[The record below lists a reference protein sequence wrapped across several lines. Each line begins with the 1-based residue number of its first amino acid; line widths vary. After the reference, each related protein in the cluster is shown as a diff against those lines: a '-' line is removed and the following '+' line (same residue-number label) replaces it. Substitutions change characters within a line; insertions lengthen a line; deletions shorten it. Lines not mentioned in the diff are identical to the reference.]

1 MTLAGKPGRK
11 WVSQVGF
18 TLAELLVVVT
28 IIMVVAGF
36 SIPKFSR
43 EIDNSRLK
51 GALQTVATAYQNA
64 RILATQNNAANE
76 VLVSLPG
83 IKPAS
88 MCVDL
93 DGDGNCGPTEPVTP
107 IPVQASLTNNAVPA
121 GLDITMLGF
130 TPVNIESS
138 TMHNQQNQ
146 LIPGLGWNSLGQP
159 CQRNSSTSACAPAG
173 WVQYLQYQRTNGS
186 ILYGAVTVSPTGRVK
201 TWTYIPSSN
210 GNGRWF

>member
-1 MTLAGKPGRK
+1 LVLQA
-11 WVSQVGF
+11 GF
-18 TLAELLVVVT
+18 TLAELIVVVT
-28 IIMVVAGF
+28 IIMIVTGF

-64 RILATQNNAANE
+64 RILATQNNAAYE
-76 VLVSLPG
+76 ILVSLPG

-93 DGDGNCGPTEPVTP
+93 DGDGNCGPTEPATP
-107 IPVQASLTNNAVPA
+107 IPVQVSLNNNSVPA
-121 GLDITMLGF
+121 GLDITTLGF
-130 TPVNIESS
+130 SPLNTETSGMYNK
-138 TMHNQQNQ
+138 QNQ
-146 LIPGLGWNSLGQP
+146 PTPGLGWNSLGQP
-159 CQRNSSTSACAPAG
+159 CQRASATTPCAPVG
-173 WVQYLQYQRTNGS
+173 WVQYLQFQRTNGS

-210 GNGRWF
+210 GNGKWF